1 MPDEAVLTGTAT
13 LLDIALDY
21 LHRGWP
27 VFPVCTP
34 VPGKEGWCE
43 QHREHAAENERRAK
57 SGRMQLAKPGKHP
70 LVSWGEFQHRL
81 PTEDEVIAW
90 WTRFPTAN
98 IGMVTGT
105 LSGLVVLDADGL
117 EAYTGVLS
125 RGSVE
130 PTPVAATGSP
140 NHYHWYLR
148 HPGRPVKNF
157 AGDRGTIGLDFR
169 GDGGYVVLPPSLHQ
183 SGNLYTWLQNTEHI
197 PPRVVP
203 LWLLHMLSDGSS
215 PQPRDGVDGESQRGP
230 IDIEGVLRG
239 VPEGQRDD
247 TLYRTACRLRSDNVP
262 IEYAELLIRTAA
274 ANCSPPFPASG
285 AVDKVREAYRK
296 FPPTIV
302 LGSGGGGAERAAP
315 FLDNW
320 EFKAEN
326 AADFLSR
333 DIPQLGWLVEGL
345 VREKAFGFFF
355 GPPGAL
361 KTYIAT
367 DLSLALAMGSE
378 WLGRQATQTRVL
390 IVEEDT
396 IEADFQQTYLRPMV
410 DGRRIDRANLSG
422 WLWVSPESGLK
433 LDMPE
438 RAAKLS
444 EWCEANRPGFIL
456 LDAFYLL
463 HSTDGMTGRDL
474 RAVIDV
480 CRQIRSAYNCTV
492 LLIDH
497 ARKAAGS
504 GRNDEE
510 SGLDRLYGAVE
521 KASASDIALYAQP
534 VKGDE
539 GAAYLRFEKIRGK
552 SKPKPLLVR
561 FNGSTISIEGSDRDS
576 REGSIE
582 SIYQWL
588 VTQGGS
594 KTKRQIA
601 DGVGIS
607 PRSVDRALGDLIRDG
622 RIQRLGK
629 QGHADTWGL
638 EGRATDE
645 NGWPI

>member
-13 LLDIALDY
+13 MLDIALDY

-183 SGNLYTWLQNTEHI
+183 SGHLYAWLQNTEHI

-285 AVDKVREAYRK
+285 AVDKVREAYRRY
-296 FPPTIV
+296 PPSIV
-302 LGSGGGGAERAAP
+302 LGGGSNGTAASNEAGQREDYP
-315 FLDNW
+315 IWTLG
-320 EFKAEN
+320 EM
-326 AADFLSR
+326 LGSTPVR
-333 DIPQLGWLVEGL
+333 DDQLVEGIL
-345 VREKAFGFFF
+345 WANRITWAYAA
-355 GPPGAL
+355 PGVG
-361 KTYIAT
+361 KT
-367 DLSLALAMGSE
+367 LFVLAMALHIAADRVF
-378 WLGRQATQTRVL
+378 LGRPITAG
-390 IVEEDT
+390 
-396 IEADFQQTYLRPMV
+396 P
-410 DGRRIDRANLSG
+410 
-422 WLWVSPESGLK
+422 
-433 LDMPE
+433 
-438 RAAKLS
+438 
-444 EWCEANRPGFIL
+444 
-456 LDAFYLL
+456 
-463 HSTDGMTGRDL
+463 
-474 RAVIDV
+474 
-480 CRQIRSAYNCTV
+480 V
-492 LLIDH
+492 LLIEEDSPFSVLSEYTDNL
-497 ARKAAGS
+497 ADIYDIAPEPLPFYVNREQGLRITDEAGLNRAKS
-504 GRNDEE
+504 
-510 SGLDRLYGAVE
+510 AVE
-521 KASASDIALYAQP
+521 KCPQAPLLIMIDACERLVPSDRYTSRELDYL
-534 VKGDE
+534 
-539 GAAYLRFEKIRGK
+539 LRFLRWVIGRGATA
-552 SKPKPLLVR
+552 VV
-561 FNGSTISIEGSDRDS
+561 IDH
-576 REGSIE
+576 
-582 SIYQWL
+582 
-588 VTQGGS
+588 
-594 KTKRQIA
+594 TKRPQTGNAAKAGAPVDPMELLSGSRAKQAISDVMMYFSGNFDA
-601 DGVGIS
+601 NGVRITFPKFRGETPS
-607 PRSVDRALGDLIRDG
+607 PMDLTYSNDSGFTIKDHPTRKVTPTEKKILAFMNNSPIDWYALETILTEGDVPDRSGRRALDALVKR
-622 RIQRLGK
+622 RSLLK
-629 QGHADTWGL
+629 QGAKKGGTEYRNNPALSGGFEL
-638 EGRATDE
+638 
-645 NGWPI
+645 